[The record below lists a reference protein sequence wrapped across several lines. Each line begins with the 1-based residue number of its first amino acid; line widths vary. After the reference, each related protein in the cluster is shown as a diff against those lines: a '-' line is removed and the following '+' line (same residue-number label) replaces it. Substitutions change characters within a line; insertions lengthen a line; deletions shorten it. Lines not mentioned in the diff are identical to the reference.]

1 MNKEELIAYE
11 RKEAQAMAYKEV
23 EKILMQSLSNAQ
35 MMVGMNNSEM
45 REMGGKE
52 LLRRE
57 GRAWGLN
64 AWFQQ
69 TQRDM
74 EKLVELYKKTQS

>member
-1 MNKEELIAYE
+1 MSTYYTLTFSENSKGWPSFYSFKPE
-11 RKEAQAMAYKEV
+11 
-23 EKILMQSLSNAQ
+23 